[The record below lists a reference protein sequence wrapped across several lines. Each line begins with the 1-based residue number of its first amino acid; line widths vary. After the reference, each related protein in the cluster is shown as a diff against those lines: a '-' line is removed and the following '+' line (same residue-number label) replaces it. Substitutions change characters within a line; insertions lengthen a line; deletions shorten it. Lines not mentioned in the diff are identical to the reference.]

1 MLNSTYTV
9 VHSASSPSTIRSAI
23 MSWSDG
29 KDVESYTI
37 GRSSA
42 QQYAEYHDAT
52 NSECDFKNRHN
63 LVEKSSDTSADSK
76 SPYTRATASDSSS
89 TLLSGA
95 EEDSHLLPS
104 SQPSVGFSCVTVP
117 GSSSNLNLHM
127 NTTTKNDSEELR
139 KNTSIGAD
147 SYTSIPQ
154 LPPTRRYVKSS
165 HTYGSYRP
173 PNYDGRNTSGD
184 PRKLTPSYYFEQPS
198 RNMSSGYYNCVDDV
212 YNQSYRPGVHR
223 TRAGPF
229 DDFSGTVPL
238 ATPITST
245 APVDSGSQFGC
256 NCDGGS
262 CMTYM
267 LSAVAVDATLTV
279 VNVPNCCPPFGAY

>member
-9 VHSASSPSTIRSAI
+9 AHPASSPSTIRSAI
-23 MSWSDG
+23 MSCSDG
-29 KDVESYTI
+29 KDMESYTI
-37 GRSSA
+37 GRSSS

-52 NSECDFKNRHN
+52 KSECDFKNRHN

-76 SPYTRATASDSSS
+76 SLYTRATASDSSA
-89 TLLSGA
+89 TLSSGA

-104 SQPSVGFSCVTVP
+104 SQPSVGLSRVTIP

-127 NTTTKNDSEELR
+127 NTTTDNDSEELH
-139 KNTSIGAD
+139 KNSSIGSD
-147 SYTSIPQ
+147 SYSKGNYNGYTSIPQ
-154 LPPTRRYVKSS
+154 LPSTRRYAKSS

-173 PNYDGRNTSGD
+173 PNYDGRNTSAD
-184 PRKLTPSYYFEQPS
+184 PRKPAPSYYFEQPS
-198 RNMSSGYYNCVDDV
+198 RSMSSGYYNCVDDV

-245 APVDSGSQFGC
+245 APVDSGSQFGS
-256 NCDGGS
+256 GA
-262 CMTYM
+262 T
-267 LSAVAVDATLTV
+267 AVDATLTV
-279 VNVPNCCPPFGAY
+279 VNVPNCCPPFGPY